1 VRLAIAKATAA
12 ISPCIHRKSQEA
24 ARSPSL
30 RKKNSKLGRII
41 YRAVPH
47 RINTTISHPVRLIL
61 CSEIGITMR
70 FIYAGSVQYK
80 LMHGEG
86 QMPTVLRVK
95 GYRFFFFSLEG
106 KEPPHIHVEQAE
118 RYAKIWL
125 EPVSIARAKGFRSS
139 ELTEFL

>member
-1 VRLAIAKATAA
+1 
-12 ISPCIHRKSQEA
+12 
-24 ARSPSL
+24 
-30 RKKNSKLGRII
+30 
-41 YRAVPH
+41 
-47 RINTTISHPVRLIL
+47 
-61 CSEIGITMR
+61 MR

-95 GYRFFFFSLEG
+95 GYRFFFFTLEG

-125 EPVSIARAKGFRSS
+125 TRLHCTGKGIS
-139 ELTEFL
+139 EQRVDGYPADRPE